1 MPLGDKPRGEYM
13 RRQSTLKRILQL
25 ALGLAKRERIPR
37 FSNKF
42 SKKTFTQHQLL
53 VLGVLKTYWNKDY
66 RSFADFL
73 LFANPVFQFL
83 RLKRIPHFTTLQKF
97 LQRFD
102 QTIFDQLI
110 AAVFS
115 QIAAVNRPI
124 DVAVDGSGFTS
135 SYCSR
140 YFVMR
145 INRETGYRS
154 FMKMSI
160 AVDPRSRALLAVKCR
175 KAPSHDTK
183 DFIPL
188 LRRADRSVGQRIR
201 NVIADRAYDSCK
213 NFHFIEKELH
223 AGAIIPLRVYR
234 SRRAGRSTIRK
245 HRPIL
250 PDSRIYGRRNLAETT
265 FSVIKRKFGGD
276 LRSRLTEVKKK
287 EMKLKALVYNLCIL
301 TTKKYLFIVGGFLQS
316 PLKGSFKYK
325 LCVYIVGDIDGE
337 CNSKQ
342 GNSISHNRQDD
353 FEKCCR
359 LEK

>member
-1 MPLGDKPRGEYM
+1 M
-13 RRQSTLKRILQL
+13 RRKSTLKRIIQL
-25 ALGLAKRERIPR
+25 ALGLVRNEHVPK

-53 VLGVLKTYWNKDY
+53 VLGVLKVKENKNY
-66 RSFADFL
+66 RDFADWVLFSNEIFYL
-73 LFANPVFQFL
+73 LK
-83 RLKRIPHFTTLQKF
+83 LKRMFHFTTLQKF

-102 QTIFDQLI
+102 SSIFDQLI
-110 AAVFS
+110 TAVFS
-115 QIAAVNRPI
+115 QINATQRPI
-124 DVAVDGSGFTS
+124 DVAIDGSGFTS
-135 SYCSR
+135 SYSSR

-175 KAPSHDTK
+175 KAPAHDTK

-188 LRRADRSVGQRIR
+188 LRRANKCVNQRIR

-213 NFHFIEKELH
+213 NFHFVEKELH
-223 AGAIIPLRVYR
+223 ADAIIPLRVFRR
-234 SRRAGRSTIRK
+234 SRAGRSTIRK

-301 TTKKYLFIVGGFLQS
+301 TTKRYHFIIGGFLQS
-316 PLKGSFKYK
+316 QSTY
-325 LCVYIVGDIDGE
+325 
-337 CNSKQ
+337 
-342 GNSISHNRQDD
+342 
-353 FEKCCR
+353 
-359 LEK
+359 

>member
-1 MPLGDKPRGEYM
+1 MPLGGEPRGEYM

-25 ALGLAKRERIPR
+25 TLGLVRNEHVPK

-102 QTIFDQLI
+102 SSVFDQLI

-115 QIAAVNRPI
+115 QINATQRPI
-124 DVAVDGSGFTS
+124 DVAIDGSGFTS
-135 SYCSR
+135 SYSSR

-160 AVDPRSRALLAVKCR
+160 AVDPKSRALLAVKCR
-175 KAPSHDTK
+175 KAPAHDTK

-188 LRRADRSVGQRIR
+188 LRRADRCVSQKIR

-213 NFHFIEKELH
+213 NFYFVEKELH
-223 AGAIIPLRVYR
+223 AGAIIPLRVFRR
-234 SRRAGRSTIRK
+234 SRAGRSTIRK

-301 TTKKYLFIVGGFLQS
+301 TTKKSLFIIGGFLQS
-316 PLKGSFKYK
+316 QAPVF
-325 LCVYIVGDIDGE
+325 
-337 CNSKQ
+337 
-342 GNSISHNRQDD
+342 
-353 FEKCCR
+353 F
-359 LEK
+359 